1 MKLSISNIAWKKEK
15 DEQMYKYLQDIGF
28 EAIEMAPTR
37 IVEKEPY
44 LNIEEIKKISQQ
56 IWDKYKLNISSIQS
70 IWYGKSGNI
79 FNKQEAKSL
88 ISYTKKVIDLA
99 QKIHCNNIVFGCPKN
114 RIMPENSKEDD
125 AIDFFRILGEYARE
139 NNTVIAIEPNPTIY
153 GTNFINYTYQAF
165 DFAKKVNSEA
175 IKVNVDLGTIIE
187 NKEDITSIFSN
198 IELINHIHISEP
210 NLELIKQRIEH
221 EILAE
226 RLKEINY
233 NKYVSIEM
241 KTIEDI
247 EKLENIIKYVKEVF
261 E

>member
-44 LNIEEIKKISQQ
+44 LHIEEIKKISQQ

>member
-1 MKLSISNIAWKKEK
+1 
-15 DEQMYKYLQDIGF
+15 
-28 EAIEMAPTR
+28 
-37 IVEKEPY
+37 
-44 LNIEEIKKISQQ
+44 
-56 IWDKYKLNISSIQS
+56 
-70 IWYGKSGNI
+70 
-79 FNKQEAKSL
+79 
-88 ISYTKKVIDLA
+88 
-99 QKIHCNNIVFGCPKN
+99 
-114 RIMPENSKEDD
+114 MPENSKEDD